1 MPGAKRRAVRE
12 GGSFLSRLTTRTSPA
27 MCPPPGPLDPGAGLK
42 VGVPGL
48 ACHVPNGRLAHR
60 AGTTAANFEPA
71 DPMLN
76 IGIWRGEAAPLRT
89 PGLPRRCGAAGGR
102 GAPPPEPRM
111 GALTAKRRT
120 VVVAARVTRTERAA
134 YSEAQAHRTRGPG
147 EPVEVR
153 VADMFAV
160 REVETDVRDALG
172 PGYSSLNWI
181 D

>member
-60 AGTTAANFEPA
+60 AGS
-71 DPMLN
+71 
-76 IGIWRGEAAPLRT
+76 
-89 PGLPRRCGAAGGR
+89 
-102 GAPPPEPRM
+102 
-111 GALTAKRRT
+111 T

-147 EPVEVR
+147 EPVEAR

-160 REVETDVRDALG
+160 RELETDVRDALG

>member
-1 MPGAKRRAVRE
+1 MESGGYALPGGRAIRTMPDIGVLPCR
-12 GGSFLSRLTTRTSPA
+12 SPSA
-27 MCPPPGPLDPGAGLK
+27 GCAGLK

-48 ACHVPNGRLAHR
+48 ACHVPNGRLANR

-76 IGIWRGEAAPLRT
+76 IGIWRGKAAPLRT

-147 EPVEVR
+147 EPVEAR

>member
-1 MPGAKRRAVRE
+1 M
-12 GGSFLSRLTTRTSPA
+12 S
-27 MCPPPGPLDPGAGLK
+27 
-42 VGVPGL
+42 
-48 ACHVPNGRLAHR
+48 
-60 AGTTAANFEPA
+60 
-71 DPMLN
+71 
-76 IGIWRGEAAPLRT
+76 
-89 PGLPRRCGAAGGR
+89 
-102 GAPPPEPRM
+102 
-111 GALTAKRRT
+111 ALTAKRRT
-120 VVVAARVTRTERAA
+120 VVVAARVTRAERAA

>member
-1 MPGAKRRAVRE
+1 
-12 GGSFLSRLTTRTSPA
+12 
-27 MCPPPGPLDPGAGLK
+27 
-42 VGVPGL
+42 
-48 ACHVPNGRLAHR
+48 
-60 AGTTAANFEPA
+60 
-71 DPMLN
+71 MLN

>member
-1 MPGAKRRAVRE
+1 MRSTPRGEPSRTLGSFPTPASGGLCRPEFRPGARHLVRAAVSQA
-12 GGSFLSRLTTRTSPA
+12 GQRTSFAARGGRAIRTMPDIGVLP
-27 MCPPPGPLDPGAGLK
+27 CRPPSAGCAGLK

-60 AGTTAANFEPA
+60 AGS
-71 DPMLN
+71 
-76 IGIWRGEAAPLRT
+76 
-89 PGLPRRCGAAGGR
+89 
-102 GAPPPEPRM
+102 
-111 GALTAKRRT
+111 T

-147 EPVEVR
+147 EPVEAR

-160 REVETDVRDALG
+160 RELETDVRDALG